1 MCSVVGNSEQSHSGL
16 ALFAAELQAARAK
29 AGLSQEELAGRI
41 NYSPSTVAMIENLKR
56 VPRPEFADGCDQV
69 LGTPGT
75 FARLQ
80 QHARLTPL
88 PSWFQQYAEIEAIAT
103 QLRLFEHAL
112 VPGLLQTEQYAQAIL
127 MVQPNTSERA
137 VEERLMARL
146 DRQEIL
152 SRDNPPLL
160 WVVIDEAV
168 LHRKVRSTQVMHDQL
183 LRLAELSTLPNVTI
197 EVLPFTAEAYYGLL
211 GAFAVADVSDA
222 IRVAYLETVTD
233 GYIAESPSLI
243 GRLMLIFDSL
253 RSETLSPGRSRDLI
267 TKRAERYG
275 SDQGDL
281 A

>member
-1 MCSVVGNSEQSHSGL
+1 MASSSENSHSGL
-16 ALFAAELQAARAK
+16 ALFAAELQAARVK

-56 VPRPEFADGCDQV
+56 APRPEFADGCDQV

-75 FARLQ
+75 FLRLQ
-80 QHARLTPL
+80 QHARMTSL

-112 VPGLLQTEQYAQAIL
+112 VPGLLQTDQYARAVL
-127 MVQPNTSERA
+127 TVQPNTTVEA
-137 VEERLMARL
+137 VEERLAARL
-146 DRQEIL
+146 DRQTIL
-152 SRDNPPLL
+152 TRVNPPLL
-160 WVVIDEAV
+160 WVVIDEGV
-168 LHRKVRSTQVMHDQL
+168 LHRQVRSAQVMHDQL
-183 LRLAELSTLPNVTI
+183 LRLAELSTLPNVTV
-197 EVLPFTAEAYYGLL
+197 EVLPFSAEAYYGLL
-211 GAFAVADVSDA
+211 GAFAVADVTEA
-222 IRVAYLETVTD
+222 MRVAYLETVTD
-233 GYIAESPSLI
+233 GYVAESPTLI

-267 TKRAERYG
+267 MKRAEGYG